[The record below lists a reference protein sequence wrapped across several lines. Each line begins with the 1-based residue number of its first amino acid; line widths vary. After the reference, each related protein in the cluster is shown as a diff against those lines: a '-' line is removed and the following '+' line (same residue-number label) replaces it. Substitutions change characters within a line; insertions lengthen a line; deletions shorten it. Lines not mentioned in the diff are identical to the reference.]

1 MNFQQV
7 LGIFKKKPLA
17 PAVDATGRPL
27 LQKNPG
33 RAYVSGGSLPP
44 KRPINTS
51 ATVPLT
57 QQGVGQLPM
66 SGSQQQVM
74 QVISTDPA
82 DVAFI
87 IFFCCPTVLNRLS
100 ISIAIG

>member
-1 MNFQQV
+1 M
-7 LGIFKKKPLA
+7 
-17 PAVDATGRPL
+17 
-27 LQKNPG
+27 
-33 RAYVSGGSLPP
+33 
-44 KRPINTS
+44 NTS

-82 DVAFI
+82 
-87 IFFCCPTVLNRLS
+87 VLRQLADEGK
-100 ISIAIG
+100 I